1 MYMFLQNLKILA
13 IKNCCSFQV
22 SFIFCSIDEA
32 LIRLKNLNLSP
43 NNIPSTFK
51 STNRNAFLSRSGPLT
66 LNLSLPGFKSNFRC
80 EIQPQRRAQH
90 FLMHLSH
97 LQSIQGLFCDLGV
110 KVMALL
116 LVVLCSISTA
126 TGCP

>member
-1 MYMFLQNLKILA
+1 MFFSQNRKNLA

-22 SFIFCSIDEA
+22 SFIFCTIDEV
-32 LIRLKNLNLSP
+32 LIRLKNLNRSP
-43 NNIPSTFK
+43 NNVPSTFK
-51 STNRNAFLSRSGPLT
+51 STNINAFLSRSGPLI
-66 LNLSLPGFKSNFRC
+66 LNLSLLGFKTNFRS

-90 FLMHLSH
+90 FLIHLSH
-97 LQSIQGLFCDLGV
+97 LESIQGLFCDLGV
-110 KVMALL
+110 KGMALL